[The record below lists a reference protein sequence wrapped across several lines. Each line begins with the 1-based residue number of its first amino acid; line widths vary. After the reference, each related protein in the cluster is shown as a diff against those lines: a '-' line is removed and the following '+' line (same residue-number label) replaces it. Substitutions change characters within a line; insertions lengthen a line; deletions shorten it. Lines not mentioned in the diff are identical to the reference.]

1 VSDTGDEMVIVADAP
16 ALMEKLEGSALRLP
30 ALLGRLCG
38 MRLGEILALR
48 WERVDLDGK
57 VIRVREALEQTKAHG
72 ICSKAVKT
80 RARRRDI
87 TVRDGVFDALRV
99 YRRDQLEL
107 PIQLG
112 MGRLPD
118 DALLLT
124 DLDGKARSL

>member
-1 VSDTGDEMVIVADAP
+1 
-16 ALMEKLEGSALRLP
+16 
-30 ALLGRLCG
+30 

-72 ICSKAVKT
+72 ICSKAVKS
-80 RARRRDI
+80 RRDI